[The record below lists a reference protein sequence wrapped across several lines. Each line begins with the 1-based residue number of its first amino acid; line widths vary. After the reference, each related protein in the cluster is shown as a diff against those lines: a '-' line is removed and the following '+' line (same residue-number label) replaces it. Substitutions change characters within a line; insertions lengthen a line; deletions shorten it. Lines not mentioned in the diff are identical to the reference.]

1 MVLDGV
7 FTKPSDGEPPKFESC
22 PAPSDLDLLKVARG
36 VFRRMTKY
44 LEAKGY
50 LSEDGEATEL
60 CGLDAWYVKSLAE
73 PSMLMPTRDLSRKN
87 SGLEYGGFTVHAGVT
102 VAGDDKAGREKL
114 CRYAARPA
122 FADDQLRFAKDG
134 RIEFRLR
141 RKANNG
147 QSVVLLEPVRFLR
160 RLAWLLPPPRQH
172 QVRYAGVLGPRAK
185 WRREIVPPPRL
196 SLQLVL
202 WTNDEGPARGATRLR
217 WADLLRR
224 VYIRPIDYS
233 LHRAS
238 DQAGT
243 HHTSVPSAAR
253 PSHRRGGPTPAL
265 GRRPRVLS
273 IAPRS
278 SCIAADAMDQL
289 GSG

>member
-1 MVLDGV
+1 MMKAWAKDRGLEAPQCGAVTFIQRFTKTLAIHPHLHTLVLDGV
-7 FTKPSDGEPPKFESC
+7 FTKPSDGEPPEFESC

-73 PSMLMPTRDLSRKN
+73 PSMLTPTRDLSRKN

-141 RKANNG
+141 QKANNG
-147 QSVVLLEPVRFLR
+147 QSVVLL
-160 RLAWLLPPPRQH
+160 A
-172 QVRYAGVLGPRAK
+172 
-185 WRREIVPPPRL
+185 
-196 SLQLVL
+196 
-202 WTNDEGPARGATRLR
+202 
-217 WADLLRR
+217 
-224 VYIRPIDYS
+224 
-233 LHRAS
+233 
-238 DQAGT
+238 
-243 HHTSVPSAAR
+243 
-253 PSHRRGGPTPAL
+253 
-265 GRRPRVLS
+265 
-273 IAPRS
+273 
-278 SCIAADAMDQL
+278 
-289 GSG
+289 